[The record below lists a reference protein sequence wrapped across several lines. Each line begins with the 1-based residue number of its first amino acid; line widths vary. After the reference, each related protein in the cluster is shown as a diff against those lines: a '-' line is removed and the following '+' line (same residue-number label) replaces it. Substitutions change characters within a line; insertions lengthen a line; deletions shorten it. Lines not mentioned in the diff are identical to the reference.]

1 MAKFNI
7 VIATHGRFGE
17 ELVEISRDDHRK
29 DGNVQVLSLLPTMF
43 F

>member
-17 ELVEISRDDHRK
+17 ELVKSAEMITGK
-29 DGNVQVLSLLPTMF
+29 DGERTGAVPAADHVF
-43 F
+43 